1 MSSFINDV
9 ASLTVADWF
18 RLVGLLGILA
28 VTYALGMEA
37 GREKAVRNGGVGW
50 FGYAFI
56 AFWAAVYTIAHGHVG
71 SWWASI
77 PGYGD

>member
-28 VTYALGMEA
+28 VTYALGMVVK
-37 GREKAVRNGGVGW
+37 RL
-50 FGYAFI
+50 
-56 AFWAAVYTIAHGHVG
+56 
-71 SWWASI
+71 
-77 PGYGD
+77 